1 MLVILLHYTYYTNLI
16 NMFFRM
22 WLYVRD
28 NISTPP
34 QQLGLRSRVP
44 DKVEIP
50 IPYYM
55 GRRRRYYGPAF
66 VQTIMSY
73 EGLKKTMEKLNNELK
88 SEPVGGIHVNEPVT
102 TIIVPW
108 RYNLKKKTNKYL
120 ICAFFQMDFV

>member
-1 MLVILLHYTYYTNLI
+1 
-16 NMFFRM
+16 MFFRM

-88 SEPVGGIHVNEPVT
+88 SEPVGGILVYELVT

-108 RYNLKKKTNKYL
+108 QYEFFKKNEQIFDL
-120 ICAFFQMDFV
+120 CIFQMDFVKNILTNKQIKQRCFI

>member
-1 MLVILLHYTYYTNLI
+1 
-16 NMFFRM
+16 MFFRM

-28 NISTPP
+28 NISAPP

-55 GRRRRYYGPAF
+55 GRRRRYYGPAY

-88 SEPVGGIHVNEPVT
+88 SEPVGGT
-102 TIIVPW
+102 GIVYDLVIRIP
-108 RYNLKKKTNKYL
+108 
-120 ICAFFQMDFV
+120 FP

>member
-1 MLVILLHYTYYTNLI
+1 
-16 NMFFRM
+16 M

-73 EGLKKTMEKLNNELK
+73 EGLKKTMEKMNNELK
-88 SEPVGGIHVNEPVT
+88 SEPVGGILVYELVT

-108 RYNLKKKTNKYL
+108 EYKLKKKNPYKYL
-120 ICAFFQMDFV
+120 VCAFFKWISLRIYSSISR